1 MSEHET
7 RQFEPVPREAE
18 VVRAEEEVSVER
30 EREHAG
36 SVRAHKTVG
45 ADAVVQDVP
54 RDVEYADLERHA
66 PAEGDSGEIEELPD
80 GSVSIPIFEEELVV
94 TKRLVVK
101 ERVIVRKRTVTEQ
114 HRIEAELKRERV
126 EIEADP
132 SVAEFVDDD
141 SAG

>member
-1 MSEHET
+1 MSENET
-7 RQFEPVPREAE
+7 RRFEPVPREAE
-18 VVRAEEEVSVER
+18 VVRSEEGVAVDREAE
-30 EREHAG
+30 HTG

-45 ADAVVQDVP
+45 AEAVVQDVP
-54 RDVEYADLERHA
+54 RDVEYADLERQA

-126 EIEADP
+126 EIETDE
-132 SVAEFVDDD
+132 SVAEFVEND
-141 SAG
+141 AGD